1 MRFYTKNKED
11 DSRSPLE
18 NKERT
23 LRILPADV
31 GPSLNNRKPPP
42 QQNKITFP
50 LSSYHEFG
58 GK

>member
-1 MRFYTKNKED
+1 MRFHPQNKED
-11 DSRSPLE
+11 DPRSPLE

-31 GPSLNNRKPPP
+31 GPSLNHRKSPP
-42 QQNKITFP
+42 QQNKIALP